1 MLNANRPTEAL
12 AGFDFRNL
20 FVLDLANN
28 HQGSREHGLRVVREI
43 GQVVRAAGARAA
55 LKFQFRQLDSFIHP
69 EHQTGSEHKQVK
81 RFMGTRLSMEDFD
94 VLLEEVRR
102 QSMVTMCTPFDEA
115 SVDVI
120 CQRDYDVI
128 KVASC
133 SARDWPLLEKVA
145 EAGKPVIASTG
156 GLKLSEIDDLVS
168 FFEHRGVDF
177 AIMHCVAV
185 YPTPDPDF
193 HLNQLDILLRR
204 YPTRH
209 CGWST
214 HELPDDLAPVQ
225 IAVAKRATLFERHVG
240 VPTEQQ
246 PLNAYSSSPE
256 QVGKWIAASQ
266 RAQLLCGE
274 EGPGHEIAAEIESL
288 NSLKR
293 GVYVAR
299 PIAAGERLDRA
310 DVYFAIPYEPGQLE
324 SGKFKN
330 GLVAGTEIAA
340 DRPIL
345 EDAVGRQ
352 ANPDRL
358 VLQAAIHEAK
368 AMLNEANIA
377 LNSEF
382 RTEYS
387 HHYGIQNFRQTGAII
402 IDCVNRN
409 YCKKLIVQLPG
420 QSHPLHFHKLKE
432 ETFQVLSGA
441 MRVEIEGHHKTLRAG
456 ETLLI
461 QPGVWHRFWTETG
474 VIFEEISTTHFNTDS
489 YYRDKRINRMAR
501 EERKTAV
508 DHWGR
513 FQLGSDQVTPDAETE
528 PPSEPAAT
536 ENGPPHRV
544 PAPSR
549 RIRSK
554 SIKARQ

>member
-1 MLNANRPTEAL
+1 MLNADPSSMAP
-12 AGFDFRNL
+12 AGFDFWNL

-55 LKFQFRQLDSFIHP
+55 LKFQFRHLETFIHP
-69 EHQTGSEHKQVK
+69 EHRKGSEHKQVK
-81 RFMGTRLSMEDFD
+81 RFMGTRLMMEDFD
-94 VLLEEVRR
+94 ALLEEVRR
-102 QSMVTMCTPFDEA
+102 QSMVSMCTPFDEA
-115 SVDVI
+115 SVDII

-133 SARDWPLLEKVA
+133 SARDWPLLEKIA
-145 EAGKPVIASTG
+145 DAGKPVLASTG

-193 HLNQLDILLRR
+193 HLNQLDILRRR
-204 YPTRH
+204 YPRRL

-225 IAVAKRATLFERHVG
+225 IAVAKGATLFERHVG
-240 VPTEQQ
+240 VATEQQ

-256 QVGKWIAASQ
+256 QVAKWIAACQ
-266 RAQLLCGE
+266 RAFLLCGN
-274 EGPGHEIAAEIESL
+274 EGPGEENAAEIESL

-293 GVYVAR
+293 GVYAAR
-299 PIAAGERLDRA
+299 KIQPGERLERE
-310 DVYFAIPYEPGQLE
+310 DVYFAIPYEAGQLE

-330 GLVAGTEIAA
+330 GMTAVNAIEAHQPIF
-340 DRPIL
+340 DRTISQ
-345 EDAVGRQ
+345 Q

-382 RTEYS
+382 HTEYS
-387 HHYGIQNFRQTGAII
+387 HHYGIQNFRKTGAII
-402 IDCVNRN
+402 IDCVNRD

-420 QSHPLHFHKLKE
+420 QGHPLHFHKLKE
-432 ETFQVLSGA
+432 ETFQVLSGV
-441 MRVEIEGHHKTLRAG
+441 MHVEVEGHHKILRAG
-456 ETLLI
+456 ETQLI

-474 VIFEEISTTHFNTDS
+474 VIFEEISTTHFNSDS

-501 EERKTAV
+501 EERKTVV

-513 FQLGSDQVTPDAETE
+513 FQLGSDQLVPTASAGSVEGADEPD
-528 PPSEPAAT
+528 
-536 ENGPPHRV
+536 GV
-544 PAPSR
+544 
-549 RIRSK
+549 
-554 SIKARQ
+554 

>member
-1 MLNANRPTEAL
+1 MLNGQTPMAP
-12 AGFDFRNL
+12 GVFDFRNL

-43 GQVVRAAGARAA
+43 GQVVRAAKARAA

-69 EHQTGSEHKQVK
+69 DHQQGSEHKQVK
-81 RFMGTRLSMEDFD
+81 RFLGTKLSMADFE
-94 VLLEEVRR
+94 VLLAEVRR
-102 QSMVTMCTPFDEA
+102 QGMVSMCTPFDEA

-120 CQRDYDVI
+120 CQQDYDVI

-133 SARDWPLLEKVA
+133 SARDWPLLEKIA
-145 EAGKPVIASTG
+145 DAGKPVLASTG
-156 GLKLSEIDDLVS
+156 GLGLSEIDDLVS

-177 AIMHCVAV
+177 AIMHCVPV

-193 HLNQLDILLRR
+193 HLNQLDILRRR
-204 YPTRH
+204 YPQRL

-214 HELPDDLAPVQ
+214 HELPDDLAPVY
-225 IAVAKRATLFERHVG
+225 ITVAKGATLFERHVG

-256 QVGKWIAASQ
+256 QVAKWIAAQQ
-266 RAQLLCGE
+266 RALLLCGQEGPE
-274 EGPGHEIAAEIESL
+274 EGDNPAEVESL

-293 GVYVAR
+293 GVYAR
-299 PIAAGERLDRA
+299 RKIQAGEKLEME
-310 DVYFAIPYEPGQLE
+310 DVYFAIPYENGQLE
-324 SGKFKN
+324 SGKFKK
-330 GLVAGTEIAA
+330 GIAA
-340 DRPIL
+340 TADIEANRPIF
-345 EDAVGRQ
+345 DNAVSHQ

-382 RTEYS
+382 HTEYS

-402 IDCVNRN
+402 IDCVNRE

-432 ETFQVLSGA
+432 ETFQVLSGV
-441 MRVEIEGHHKTLRAG
+441 MHVEVEGHHKILRAG
-456 ETLLI
+456 ETQLI

-474 VIFEEISTTHFNTDS
+474 VIFEEISTTHYNSDS

-513 FQLGSDQVTPDAETE
+513 FQLGSDQV
-528 PPSEPAAT
+528 PAAA
-536 ENGPPHRV
+536 
-544 PAPSR
+544 PAAVLDGEDEAEAS
-549 RIRSK
+549 
-554 SIKARQ
+554 